1 MLDGRQRA
9 GTMGEVLDVKGP
21 FVVAPFGETLAEL
34 AAERPEIVGLTADMG
49 RYSDILPFA
58 RAFPDRYF
66 NVGMAEQDL
75 ISIAAGLAST
85 GKIAYCT
92 TYAAFVTRRALDFIT
107 IGCAHGRANV
117 KIIAGMPGLVNPYGA
132 THQATDDLSITR
144 LIPDL
149 TVIDPCDATELSQV
163 IRAIADVEGT
173 VYVRNLRGK
182 VPVTL
187 DPDVHRFELGRAKVL
202 AAGSDVGIVS
212 CGFPTA
218 RALDVAARAAADG
231 IACGVLHV
239 ATVKPFDREA
249 VCEFAAGVER
259 LVVLENHQRSG
270 GLATL
275 VVEALYDAGV
285 QVPLERLG
293 IHERFN
299 ECGSQDFIERQHGLD
314 LAGVLR
320 AVMGEGGG
328 DTVAAGSK
336 TDIGGKG

>member
-1 MLDGRQRA
+1 MLESQQRA
-9 GTMGEVLDVKGP
+9 GTMGEVLDVSGP

-58 RAFPDRYF
+58 KAHPDRYF

-75 ISIAAGLAST
+75 ISIAAGIAST

-107 IGCAHGRANV
+107 IACAHGRANV
-117 KIIAGMPGLVNPYGA
+117 KIIAGMPGLINPYGA

-149 TVIDPCDATELSQV
+149 TVIDPCDATELAQV

-187 DPDVHRFELGRAKVL
+187 DPETHRFELGRAKEL
-202 AAGSDVGIVS
+202 APGGDVGIVS
-212 CGFPTA
+212 CGSSSA
-218 RALDVAARAAADG
+218 RALDIAARAQDAG
-231 IACGVLHV
+231 VSCGVLHV
-239 ATVKPFDREA
+239 ATIKPFDRDA
-249 VCEFAAGVER
+249 VCEFAAGVKR
-259 LVVLENHQRSG
+259 LVTLENHQRSG

-275 VVEALYDAGV
+275 VVEALYEAGI
-285 QVPLERLG
+285 QVPLTRFG
-293 IHERFN
+293 IEDRFN
-299 ECGSQDFIERQHGLD
+299 ECGSQGFIEAQHGLD
-314 LAGVLR
+314 DASILS
-320 AVMGEGGG
+320 AVIGG
-328 DTVAAGSK
+328 D
-336 TDIGGKG
+336 